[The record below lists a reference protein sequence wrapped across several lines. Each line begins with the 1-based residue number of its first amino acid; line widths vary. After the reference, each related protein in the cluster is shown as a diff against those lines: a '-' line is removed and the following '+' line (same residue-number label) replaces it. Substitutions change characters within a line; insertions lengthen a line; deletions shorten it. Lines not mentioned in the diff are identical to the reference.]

1 MKQKLFAMCAV
12 AVLLLGMSAC
22 SKEDTPAP
30 NNVNVQEQDLVG
42 LWWDEFEYADVTED
56 NVPFS
61 RVLLAVQAN
70 ADHTGCIYLG
80 VFNNTS
86 DEPLAVYGGPEDAG
100 FTWRLLANGNIVLG
114 DPVTGEE
121 YALTRSYGNG
131 ATDVPN
137 TSLTYND
144 GSVQMNNG
152 SYSGTLHKANG
163 NLVDEV
169 VKKLA
174 TGNAL
179 STSAPVVTDLSTI
192 NVNYTASNG
201 ETLTGTL
208 ASNVKISIADGATV
222 TLNNVTI
229 NGTNDSK
236 YYWAGITCLGDATII
251 LSGTNTVKGFYENY
265 PGIQTAASKT
275 LIINGT
281 GSLTASSYGWGAG
294 IGGGSGSGAACG
306 NIEIQ
311 GGTITATSGEYGAGI
326 GGGNNASCGNITI
339 SGGTVTATGGEDA
352 AGIGGGRGYNNTY
365 FSDCGT
371 ITITTGVTK
380 VTATKGDGADNSI
393 GAGKYCTC
401 GTVTIGGVEGAIT
414 TSPYTYQPSN

>member
-179 STSAPVVTDLSTI
+179 STSAPGMLVGSDGKAYAASNKDNLPQGVTAAGMVAYKNGFYGIVIALA
-192 NVNYTASNG
+192 NEPQKMNWYTANG
-201 ETLTGTL
+201 P
-208 ASNVKISIADGATV
+208 DGAAKHTPAV
-222 TLNNVTI
+222 MGYTWRVPTQSEFKQI
-229 NGTNDSK
+229 FK
-236 YYWAGITCLGDATII
+236 
-251 LSGTNTVKGFYENY
+251 
-265 PGIQTAASKT
+265 
-275 LIINGT
+275 
-281 GSLTASSYGWGAG
+281 
-294 IGGGSGSGAACG
+294 
-306 NIEIQ
+306 
-311 GGTITATSGEYGAGI
+311 ATSGAEDNYKNLNDLLAVFGDSCKLPWEDEVGTSTPTTYLGMDEYWFIDLYHDVADY
-326 GGGNNASCGNITI
+326 ALFHSSKSYACTI
-339 SGGTVTATGGEDA
+339 RACFA
-352 AGIGGGRGYNNTY
+352 
-365 FSDCGT
+365 F
-371 ITITTGVTK
+371 
-380 VTATKGDGADNSI
+380 
-393 GAGKYCTC
+393 
-401 GTVTIGGVEGAIT
+401 
-414 TSPYTYQPSN
+414 